1 MLTSHQEV
9 RMNTDDQQ
17 EILTQEDRLTEAT
30 RAFDLQTLDRLY
42 ADTLVFTGVTG
53 VVCDK
58 RAVINEARRGAV
70 ERQAATTSGVAAVV
84 AYDKDDV
91 TTVRHGDTAV
101 TSFRFGVT
109 IRAGDQDV
117 TRRYRTTNV
126 WMKQADRWQV
136 IAAHTAALG

>member
-1 MLTSHQEV
+1 
-9 RMNTDDQQ
+9 MNIDDRQ

-30 RAFDLQTLDRLY
+30 RAIDLQTLDQIY
-42 ADTLVFTGVTG
+42 ADTLIFTGVTG

-58 RAVINEARRGAV
+58 RAVMDEARRGAA
-70 ERQAATTSGVAAVV
+70 ERQAATTSGAAAVV
-84 AYDKDDV
+84 SYDKDDV
-91 TTVRHGDTAV
+91 TAVRHGDTAV

-109 IRAGDQDV
+109 IRGGDQDV

-126 WMKQADRWQV
+126 WRKQANRWQV

>member
-1 MLTSHQEV
+1 
-9 RMNTDDQQ
+9 MNTDDRQ

-30 RAFDLQTLDRLY
+30 RALDLRALERLY
-42 ADTLVFTGVTG
+42 ADTLIFTGVTG

-58 RAVINEARRGAV
+58 RAVMDEARRGAA
-70 ERQAATTSGVAAVV
+70 ERQATATTSGAAAVV

-91 TTVRHGDTAV
+91 TAVRHGDTAV
-101 TSFRFGVT
+101 TSFRFAVT